1 MKYYSINKLIV
12 SFLCVLVVSSCDNS
26 NVTSEKLSIRNKDYS
41 KLAKEAK
48 SYCQNHDLN
57 TEWFILIDLKR
68 HSGLKRFYI
77 WDFKTN
83 KITESYLVSHGC
95 GNSFWSFDQTKEQAQ
110 ISNENNSH
118 SSSIGKYIIGE
129 RGYSDWGIHVKYL
142 LLGQDFTNSNALKR
156 AIVFHS
162 WEKVSDEEVYP
173 DGTAEGWGCPAISNK
188 AMLQMDEKLKN
199 SEKKVLM
206 WIL

>member
-1 MKYYSINKLIV
+1 MELIRLIIIVFFSVFWISCQTSVIDEKKFDKLPIDLYVNKA
-12 SFLCVLVVSSCDNS
+12 
-26 NVTSEKLSIRNKDYS
+26 T
-41 KLAKEAK
+41 EAK
-48 SYCQNHDLN
+48 SYCQNHHLN

-95 GNSFWSFDQTKEQAQ
+95 GNSFWSFDNTKEQAQ
-110 ISNENNSH
+110 TSNENNSH

-142 LLGQDFTNSNALKR
+142 LHGQDSTNSNALKR

-173 DGTAEGWGCPAISNK
+173 DGTPEGWGCPAISNK

-199 SEKKVLM
+199 SNRRVLM
-206 WIL
+206 WIQ